1 MRRVLLPI
9 LSVLLLLALW
19 QGAAWMVGGR
29 LLPGPLAVADAL
41 VREAERGALF
51 HHMGITLLRVLAA
64 FALAMSIGVGLGV
77 PMGRSAT
84 LDRLFGPWLVFF
96 LNLPAL
102 VVIVLAYVWFGLTEA
117 AAIGAV
123 AVNKIPNTVVLVRAG
138 ARSIDEGLVEMARVY
153 RLTPAERLRHV
164 LLPQLTPTIAAAARS
179 GLALIWKIVLVVE
192 LLGRSDGVGFQ
203 INLLFQMF
211 DVAGILAY
219 TVAFVAV
226 VQLLEYGILQPVE
239 RHCLRWRRLPADA

>member
-1 MRRVLLPI
+1 MPLLSI
-9 LSVLLLLALW
+9 LLLLACW
-19 QGAAWMVGGR
+19 QAAAMLVGGR
-29 LLPGPLAVADAL
+29 LLPGPLPVAESL
-41 VREAERGALF
+41 LREAESGTLF
-51 HHMGITLLRVLAA
+51 HHLGATLLRVLGA
-64 FALAMSIGVGLGV
+64 FALAMSIGTGLGV
-77 PMGRSAT
+77 AMGRSPVI
-84 LDRLFGPWLVFF
+84 DRLFGLWLVFF

-138 ARSIDEGLVEMARVY
+138 ARAIDEGLIDMARVY
-153 RLTPAERLRHV
+153 RMSPADRLRHV

-203 INLLFQMF
+203 INLLFQTF

-226 VQLLEYGILQPVE
+226 VQLLEYGVLQPVE
-239 RHCLRWRRLPADA
+239 RRSQRWRCLPADA

>member
-1 MRRVLLPI
+1 MGRVWLPL
-9 LSVLLLLALW
+9 LSVGLLLGLWEAAAL
-19 QGAAWMVGGR
+19 GGGVR
-29 LLPGPLAVADAL
+29 LLPGPGAVAAAL
-41 VREAERGALF
+41 WREAADGALL
-51 HHMGITLLRVLAA
+51 HHLGITLARVAAA
-64 FALAMSIGVGLGV
+64 FVLAMSIGVALGI
-77 PMGRSAT
+77 PMGRSS
-84 LDRLFGPWLVFF
+84 LCDRLFGPWLVFF

-117 AAIGAV
+117 AAVGAV

-138 ARSIDEGLVEMARVY
+138 ARAIDEQLIEMAGVY
-153 RLTPAERLRHV
+153 RLSPLDRLRHV

-226 VQLLEYGILQPVE
+226 VQSLEYGLLQPVE
-239 RHCLRWRRLPADA
+239 RHCLRWRRLRAEA

>member
-1 MRRVLLPI
+1 MRRAGLPL
-9 LSVLLLLALW
+9 LSVALLLGLWEAVAL
-19 QGAAWMVGGR
+19 GGGVR
-29 LLPGPLAVADAL
+29 LLPGPDAVAAAL
-41 VREAERGALF
+41 WREAQSGALF
-51 HHMGITLLRVLAA
+51 HHLGVTLLRVAAA
-64 FALAMSIGVGLGV
+64 FVLAMSVGVALGI
-77 PMGRSAT
+77 PMGRSSL

-123 AVNKIPNTVVLVRAG
+123 AVNKVPNTIVLVRAG
-138 ARSIDEGLVEMARVY
+138 ARAIDEQLIQMARVY
-153 RLTPAERLRHV
+153 RLSAFDRLRHV
-164 LLPQLTPTIAAAARS
+164 LLPQLVPTIAAAARS

-203 INLLFQMF
+203 INLFFQMF

-226 VQLLEYGILQPVE
+226 VQILEYGLLQPAE
-239 RHCLRWRRLPADA
+239 RHCLRWRRLPAAA

>member
-1 MRRVLLPI
+1 MPLLSI
-9 LSVLLLLALW
+9 LLLLACW
-19 QGAAWMVGGR
+19 QAAATLVGGR
-29 LLPGPLAVADAL
+29 LLPGPLPVAESL
-41 VREAERGALF
+41 LREAESGTLF
-51 HHMGITLLRVLAA
+51 HHLGATLLRVLGA
-64 FALAMSIGVGLGV
+64 FALAMSIGTGLGV
-77 PMGRSAT
+77 AMGRSPFI
-84 LDRLFGPWLVFF
+84 DRLFGLWLVFF

-138 ARSIDEGLVEMARVY
+138 ARAIDEGLIDMARVY
-153 RLTPAERLRHV
+153 RMSPADRLRHV

-203 INLLFQMF
+203 INLLFQTF

-226 VQLLEYGILQPVE
+226 VQLLEYGVLQPVE
-239 RHCLRWRRLPADA
+239 RRSQRWRRLPADA